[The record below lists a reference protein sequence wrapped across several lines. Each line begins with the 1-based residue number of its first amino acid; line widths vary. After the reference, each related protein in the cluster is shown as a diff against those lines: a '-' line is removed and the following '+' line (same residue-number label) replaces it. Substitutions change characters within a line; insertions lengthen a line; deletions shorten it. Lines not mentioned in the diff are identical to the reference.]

1 MFFLVFLELFC
12 CCVWLRFLLR
22 SLRCFF
28 GDSRLLPEGCL
39 CAWERF
45 VSIGCG
51 FLCVGVVF
59 KVAGHS
65 GLTCCLWYFQRRSI
79 GLWRHQCVYPVISL
93 TSAGACLRSRF

>member
-1 MFFLVFLELFC
+1 MSFFVVVSGF
-12 CCVWLRFLLR
+12 RFLLR

-28 GDSRLLPEGCL
+28 GDSSWLPEGRL

-65 GLTCCLWYFQRRSI
+65 GLTCC
-79 GLWRHQCVYPVISL
+79 
-93 TSAGACLRSRF
+93 